1 MQAAPYFV
9 ALLCSAALL
18 SSCVKNSAPHSQAA
32 SSDCPVP
39 SDGGRVNAGTVVLLG
54 TMNKLNLTNPIAD
67 VEANVARGDKRFIGI
82 NGYACDEPGLDE
94 AHDRALVDRFHTHCL
109 EGTSDVIGGNLDFA
123 LLDAAMAYARA
134 YNRELVRRIHG
145 GSVT

>member
-1 MQAAPYFV
+1 MPVAQCFAAF
-9 ALLCSAALL
+9 LFSAVLL
-18 SSCVKNSAPHSQAA
+18 SGCGKVPTPHSQTA
-32 SSDCPVP
+32 SSDCPFS

-67 VEANVARGDKRFIGI
+67 VEANIARGDKRFIGI
-82 NGYACDEPGLDE
+82 NGYSCDEPGVD
-94 AHDRALVDRFHTHCL
+94 AHDRSLVDRFHTHCL

-123 LLDAAMAYARA
+123 LLEAAMSYARA
-134 YNRELVRRIHG
+134 YNGELVRRIHD

>member
-1 MQAAPYFV
+1 MPAAPYFV

-32 SSDCPVP
+32 SSDCPVS

-67 VEANVARGDKRFIGI
+67 VEANVAHGDKRFIGI
-82 NGYACDEPGLDE
+82 NGYACDEPGLE